1 MAVLEEFPG
10 RVPVRN
16 NKEAKTRMFKHIL
29 IPTDGST
36 LALKGAK
43 AGIRLAKSLRARVTA
58 VYVIPPF
65 MPIAYG
71 DAAVYV
77 PAMSPQEYKKTSEQA
92 ARKAL
97 GAVEAEAKKAGVRCQ
112 SRFVT
117 SAQVYEGILKVARG
131 AKCDALAMASHGRGG
146 ITGVLLGS
154 ETSRVLAHSKL
165 PVLVTR

>member
-1 MAVLEEFPG
+1 
-10 RVPVRN
+10 
-16 NKEAKTRMFKHIL
+16 MFKHIL
-29 IPTDGST
+29 IPTDGSK

-43 AGIRLAKSLRARVTA
+43 AGIKLAKALRARVTA

-77 PAMSPQEYKKTSEQA
+77 PALSPQEYKQSSEKA

-97 GAVEAEAKKAGVRCQ
+97 GAVEAEAKKARVRCK

-117 SAQVYEGILKVARG
+117 TAQVYEGILKAARG
-131 AKCDALAMASHGRGG
+131 AKCDAIAMASHGRGG
-146 ITGVLLGS
+146 LTGILLGS
-154 ETSRVLAHSKL
+154 ETTRVLAHSKL